1 MCESRNAAQFGGPA
15 RAQRRR
21 RRTGAAT
28 SHPRAI
34 FRSISGRGK
43 EILQI
48 LIDFL
53 VAPGPFLELHRRI
66 RLDSRKIVCCLVI
79 TLYHLLASLHLFRE
93 MKGTKESSS
102 CIPIARVEKGD
113 EIPITRAARSSTS
126 LERIIKPLD
135 SYEIKIVKSP
145 ASVHTV
151 RPTPL
156 SLSLSVRTAN
166 KSGSGSCVR
175 LLRRLHLRRSTLLS
189 YNGVPIEAGPGVRN
203 KTRI

>member
-1 MCESRNAAQFGGPA
+1 MKRKN
-15 RAQRRR
+15 
-21 RRTGAAT
+21 
-28 SHPRAI
+28 SHC
-34 FRSISGRGK
+34 SI
-43 EILQI
+43 
-48 LIDFL
+48 
-53 VAPGPFLELHRRI
+53 
-66 RLDSRKIVCCLVI
+66 
-79 TLYHLLASLHLFRE
+79 
-93 MKGTKESSS
+93 
-102 CIPIARVEKGD
+102 RVEKGD

-151 RPTPL
+151 RPAELL

-189 YNGVPIEAGPGVRN
+189 FPTTGFPSRRALLRLGSATKLES
-203 KTRI
+203 KTYLHITGRITISAHVYIYIYSTGREEGRWYLERGTW

>member
-1 MCESRNAAQFGGPA
+1 
-15 RAQRRR
+15 
-21 RRTGAAT
+21 
-28 SHPRAI
+28 
-34 FRSISGRGK
+34 
-43 EILQI
+43 
-48 LIDFL
+48 
-53 VAPGPFLELHRRI
+53 
-66 RLDSRKIVCCLVI
+66 
-79 TLYHLLASLHLFRE
+79 

-156 SLSLSVRTAN
+156 SLSLFER
-166 KSGSGSCVR
+166 
-175 LLRRLHLRRSTLLS
+175 
-189 YNGVPIEAGPGVRN
+189 PINLDPDRVCGY
-203 KTRI
+203 

>member
-34 FRSISGRGK
+34 FRSISARGK

-79 TLYHLLASLHLFRE
+79 TLYHLLVSLHLFRE

-102 CIPIARVEKGD
+102 CISIARVEKGD

-156 SLSLSVRTAN
+156 SLSLSLFER
-166 KSGSGSCVR
+166 
-175 LLRRLHLRRSTLLS
+175 
-189 YNGVPIEAGPGVRN
+189 PINLDPDRVCGY
-203 KTRI
+203 

>member
-66 RLDSRKIVCCLVI
+66 RLDSRKIVYWLVI
-79 TLYHLLASLHLFRE
+79 TLYHLLALLHLFRE

-151 RPTPL
+151 RPTLL

-166 KSGSGSCVR
+166 KSGSESCVR